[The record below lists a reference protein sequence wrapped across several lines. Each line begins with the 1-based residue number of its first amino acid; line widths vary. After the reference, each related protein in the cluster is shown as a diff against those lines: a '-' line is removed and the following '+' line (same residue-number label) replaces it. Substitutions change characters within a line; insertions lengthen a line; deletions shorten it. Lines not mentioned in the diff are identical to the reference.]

1 MPMSYRISTCALAT
15 ALLAAPAIAQVV
27 DFSKYLDLS
36 GQWDRQGPAISFRV
50 LPAAKAGETERAWL
64 GVRIQQ
70 VTDEIADR
78 VGVKPVRGA
87 LVADIDDKGPAK
99 DIIEPG
105 DVIVRFD
112 GKDIDEMRDLPLVV
126 AAILFSRRRAD
137 P

>member
-1 MPMSYRISTCALAT
+1 MPMRYRVWTFAVALAT
-15 ALLAAPAIAQVV
+15 ALLGAPVITQVV
-27 DFSKYLDLS
+27 DFSKYPDLS
-36 GQWDRQGPAISFRV
+36 GQWDRAGPAISFRV
-50 LPAAKAGETERAWL
+50 LPAAKASETERAWL

-112 GKDIDEMRDLPLVV
+112 GKD
-126 AAILFSRRRAD
+126 
-137 P
+137 